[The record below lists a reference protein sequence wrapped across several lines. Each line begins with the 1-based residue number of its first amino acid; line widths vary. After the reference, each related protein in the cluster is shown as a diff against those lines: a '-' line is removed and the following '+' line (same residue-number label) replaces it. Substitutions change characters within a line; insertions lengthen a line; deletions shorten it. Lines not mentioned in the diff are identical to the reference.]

1 MTCLNTRK
9 LSMKGLNIFVISA
22 IIVLIGRV
30 TWLNIRKRST
40 KELNIIVI
48 NIKRGVIGYIV
59 SKDAKKAGI
68 DIKLRY

>member
-1 MTCLNTRK
+1 M
-9 LSMKGLNIFVISA
+9 ISA

>member
-1 MTCLNTRK
+1 M
-9 LSMKGLNIFVISA
+9 GLDIFVISA